1 VTEYLQ
7 GNRRKDPNPMARSA
21 IQVRSALR
29 AVRGAAAGLFVVV
42 LAAGARAQ
50 SDELELKPDG
60 KKVSGTVQSANYA
73 GLEFK
78 TKQGAKQTV
87 EWDKVLKL
95 KYGGSV
101 EFTEVVEKVGSAG
114 LDDSLAGLEK
124 LKGDEKLRPV
134 LKQEVLFLLASLKG
148 RKGDLD
154 GSVAGWQELLK
165 AFPTGRYLDQAVRG
179 LVEAQLASGKAAEAG
194 KALDAAANEA
204 RAANPGPR
212 FDLAVALLK
221 ARILESQN
229 DWKGALA
236 AYLAVEKAG
245 NLAPD
250 QAEVASLGI
259 AHAQQML
266 GQTAEAE
273 QRYRK
278 IATSDK
284 APRYVVAGAW
294 NGIGDLYAKT
304 GRDKRDTDQLTL
316 ALYCYLRGVT
326 YLQPLEGEPTG
337 EHVRA
342 LDSAAQVYDA
352 MGQIDA
358 EKKQA
363 YNGKAADLRNQR
375 KRLYGSPAK

>member
-1 VTEYLQ
+1 
-7 GNRRKDPNPMARSA
+7 MARSA
-21 IQVRSALR
+21 TQVRSAVR
-29 AVRGAAAGLFVVV
+29 AVRGAAAGLLVVV

-50 SDELELKPDG
+50 SDELELKDG
-60 KKVSGTVQSANYA
+60 KKVSGTVQSASYG
-73 GLEFK
+73 GLEIK
-78 TKQGAKQTV
+78 PKQGAKQTV
-87 EWDKVLKL
+87 EWDKVAKL

-101 EFTEVVEKVGSAG
+101 EFTEVVEKIGSAG
-114 LDDSLAGLEK
+114 VDDSLAGLEK

-179 LVEAQLASGKAAEAG
+179 LVEAQIASGKPAEAG

-204 RAANPGPR
+204 KAANPGPR

-221 ARILESQN
+221 ARILEAQN

-236 AYLAVEKAG
+236 SYSAVEKAG

-250 QAEVASLGI
+250 QAEVASLGV
-259 AHAQQML
+259 AHSQQML

-358 EKKQA
+358 EKKVT
-363 YNGKAADLRNQR
+363 YNQKAADLKNQR

>member
-1 VTEYLQ
+1 
-7 GNRRKDPNPMARSA
+7 MARSETL
-21 IQVRSALR
+21 VRSAGR
-29 AVRGAAAGLFVVV
+29 AVRGAAAGLLVVL

-50 SDELELKPDG
+50 SDELETKDG
-60 KKVSGTVQSANYA
+60 KKVTGTVQSANYG
-73 GLEFK
+73 GLEIK
-78 TKQGAKQTV
+78 PKAGKNQSV
-87 EWDKVLKL
+87 EWANVAKL
-95 KYGGSV
+95 KFGGSV
-101 EFTEVVEKVGSAG
+101 EFTEVVEKVGSAA

-154 GSVAGWQELLK
+154 GAVASWQDLLK
-165 AFPTGRYLDQAVRG
+165 AFPAGRYLDQAVRG

-204 RAANPGPR
+204 KAANPGPR

-221 ARILESQN
+221 ARILEAQN
-229 DWKGALA
+229 DWKGSGA
-236 AYLAVEKAG
+236 AFAAVEKAG

-250 QAEVASLGI
+250 QAQIASLGI
-259 AHAQQML
+259 ARSQQML
-266 GQTAEAE
+266 GQAAEAE
-273 QRYRK
+273 ARYRK
-278 IATSDK
+278 IATSEQ

-294 NGIGDLYAKT
+294 NGIGDLFAKT

-358 EKKQA
+358 EKKLA
-363 YNGKAADLRNQR
+363 YNQKAADLRNQR

>member
-1 VTEYLQ
+1 VTEYLE
-7 GNRRKDPNPMARSA
+7 GNRRKDPNPMARSPYH
-21 IQVRSALR
+21 VPSASRLL
-29 AVRGAAAGLFVVV
+29 RGAAAGFLALA

-50 SDELELKPDG
+50 SDELEQKDG
-60 KKVSGTVQSANYA
+60 KKVSGTVQSAGYA
-73 GLEFK
+73 GLEIK
-78 TKQGAKQTV
+78 PKQGAKLTL
-87 EWDKVLKL
+87 EWDKVARL

-101 EFTEVVEKVGSAG
+101 EFTEVVEKIGSAG

-134 LKQEVLFLLASLKG
+134 LKQEVLFFLASLKG

-204 RAANPGPR
+204 KAANPGPR
-212 FDLAVALLK
+212 FDQAVALLK
-221 ARILESQN
+221 ARILEAQN
-229 DWKGALA
+229 DWKGAFSG
-236 AYLAVEKAG
+236 YSAVEKAG

-250 QAEVASLGI
+250 QAAVASLGV
-259 AHAQQML
+259 AKAQQML
-266 GQTAEAE
+266 GQAADAE

-278 IATSDK
+278 IATSPD

-294 NGIGDLYAKT
+294 NGIGDLFAKT

-342 LDSAAQVYDA
+342 LDSAAQVYDS

-358 EKKQA
+358 EKKVT
-363 YNGKAADLRNQR
+363 YNQKAADLRNQR

>member
-29 AVRGAAAGLFVVV
+29 AVRGAAAGLLVLA

-50 SDELELKPDG
+50 SDELETKDG
-60 KKVSGTVQSANYA
+60 KKVSGTVQAANYG
-73 GLEFK
+73 GLEIK
-78 TKQGAKQTV
+78 PKNGKNQSV
-87 EWDKVLKL
+87 EWANVVRLKF
-95 KYGGSV
+95 GGSV
-101 EFTEVVEKVGSAG
+101 EFTEVVDKIGSAG
-114 LDDSLAGLEK
+114 IDDSLAGLEK

-179 LVEAQLASGKAAEAG
+179 LVEAQIASGKAAEAG

-204 RAANPGPR
+204 KAANPGPR

-221 ARILESQN
+221 ARILEAQN

-236 AYLAVEKAG
+236 GYSAVEKAG